1 MHSFTV
7 THESRN
13 LKQAR
18 FLHQYVD
25 LLRDVHACYS
35 PILCIHYI
43 TLYSPCQMIMH
54 TECGRRHRE
63 CVERH
68 REYKW
73 WLGECG
79 GRLGECG
86 GRLGEC
92 GRRHTEC
99 GGRHTECGGRHTEC
113 GVRHN
118 LLHRCLLRAAKL
130 CRCCFVQT
138 VIYCYKQ
145 IYHLPIGR
153 FGRVHWGR
161 FFPAHQHVRHLRYL
175 LFFVYKTFSLLSQ
188 KAVCYRTDRFACDFG
203 RLCIK
208 NIYYSVLDLYSQ
220 NAV

>member
-25 LLRDVHACYS
+25 LLRDIHACYS

-43 TLYSPCQMIMH
+43 TLYSLCQMIMH

-73 WLGECG
+73 WLGECC
-79 GRLGECG
+79 GRLG
-86 GRLGEC
+86 
-92 GRRHTEC
+92 EC

-113 GVRHN
+113 GGRHN
-118 LLHRCLLRAAKL
+118 LLHRYLLQAAKL
-130 CRCCFVQT
+130 CRCCFA
-138 VIYCYKQ
+138 C
-145 IYHLPIGR
+145 
-153 FGRVHWGR
+153 
-161 FFPAHQHVRHLRYL
+161 
-175 LFFVYKTFSLLSQ
+175 FVT
-188 KAVCYRTDRFACDFG
+188 
-203 RLCIK
+203 
-208 NIYYSVLDLYSQ
+208 YYS
-220 NAV
+220 